1 MEKLNST
8 VVTNQSANYSFK
20 GNNNRCTIVVP
31 LTQALGLKVIEMY
44 DHKFWNER
52 YTNKGYL
59 YGTEANSFL
68 TENVTL
74 LGGPVLS
81 LSEGEGRNA
90 VFMASRG
97 LSVLGVDCSEVG
109 LEKAQSLAKSRGV
122 VIETEVADL
131 AEFQPAENHFG
142 SVVSIS
148 AHLPSA
154 IRHKLYPLIEKAI
167 KRNGI
172 LLLEAY
178 SETQLARNTG
188 GPRDIDMLMTVAKLR
203 REFPNLTPI
212 LSREIEREVSE
223 GEGHSG
229 MASVVQYIAR
239 REA

>member
-1 MEKLNST
+1 
-8 VVTNQSANYSFK
+8 
-20 GNNNRCTIVVP
+20 
-31 LTQALGLKVIEMY
+31 MY
-44 DHKFWNER
+44 DRKFWNER
-52 YTNKGYL
+52 YTTKAYL
-59 YGTEANSFL
+59 YGTEANHFL
-68 TENVTL
+68 AKNVDL

-109 LEKAQSLAKSRGV
+109 LEKAKSLANSRGV

-131 AEFQPAENHFG
+131 AEFQPKENHFG

-154 IRHKLYPLIEKAI
+154 IRHKLYPLIEKAL
-167 KRNGI
+167 KPNGI

-178 SETQLARNTG
+178 SENQLGRNTG
-188 GPRDIDMLMTVAKLR
+188 GPKDIDMLMTVAKLR
-203 REFPNLTPI
+203 QEFPNLTPI
-212 LSREIEREVSE
+212 LAREIEREVSE

-229 MASVVQYIAR
+229 MASVVQYIGR
-239 REA
+239 KEA

>member
-1 MEKLNST
+1 
-8 VVTNQSANYSFK
+8 
-20 GNNNRCTIVVP
+20 
-31 LTQALGLKVIEMY
+31 MY
-44 DHKFWNER
+44 DQHFWNER
-52 YTNKGYL
+52 YTTKEYL

-68 TENVTL
+68 TENVNL

-109 LEKAQSLAKSRGV
+109 LEKAKLLAKSRGM

-131 AEFQPAENHFG
+131 AEFQPEENHFG

-154 IRHKLYPLIEKAI
+154 IRQKLYPLIEKAL
-167 KRNGI
+167 KPNGI

-178 SETQLARNTG
+178 SENQLARNTG
-188 GPRDIDMLMTVAKLR
+188 GPKVIDMLMTVAKLR
-203 REFPNLTPI
+203 QEFPNLTPI

-223 GEGHSG
+223 GEG
-229 MASVVQYIAR
+229 
-239 REA
+239 